1 MPILDQD
8 QVRGYVAKIARSG
21 GGMEPLVERVRTMA
35 EETFVPEGSEA
46 PAVTSPTGSGLK
58 AVASEELAAAT
69 RSAVE
74 KLAQGGRDLSRLE
87 MFATEAIIIPDKR
100 PAFEI
105 INGDFVAD
113 HELWRDLTENADI
126 HGRLLK
132 AIPAV
137 GRIELPGQTRIP
149 YGGTGFVVGRGLL
162 MTNRHVAEIFASGL
176 GDRRISFRSGW
187 RAAVDFKGE
196 HGQPDGP
203 DLEVR
208 SVRMI
213 HPWWDMA
220 LLEVPDLP
228 TAITPLRLAVRD
240 ARELAGTR
248 IAVIGY
254 PARDPLRNDPA
265 VQDKLFDR
273 VFQVKR
279 LQPGEIDG
287 GLATASFGHMV
298 QAATHD
304 CSTLGGNSGSA
315 IIDLATGEVFGLHFG
330 GRYLATNFAVPAI
343 ELCRDARV
351 VDAGVN
357 LAGPTPSGPAPVWLG
372 VWQTVEATEDTATRT
387 SAEPGAAG
395 GGVTSSS
402 PTSHSP
408 GQPPTLQP
416 GPGRVTFEVP
426 LRITIELGAATSVDA
441 SASASAAAPRATE
454 TVAEDTTERMV
465 APAHDTDY
473 RGRRGYDPGFFGH
486 IQVPMPKPRDPRV
499 LARTKSGGTRLDYQN
514 FSILMHAERRLAL
527 LTAWNVTRDA
537 KLRQPEPGRDY
548 SRKGLGGLGKN
559 DSELWFEDSRL
570 DSRFQLPDVFF
581 TRDGSAF
588 DKGHLVRREDVAW
601 GRDYASVV
609 RANGDTFHVTN
620 CSPQVAQ
627 FNQSVRGDD
636 NWGDLEN
643 LVLAEAAQERL
654 CLFGGPVLDPTDQTF
669 VGVAAGGRPLR
680 VRIPSRFWKVVVAA
694 TAEGIEAYGFVLEQ
708 DLSAVELEFAV
719 SDNFRRLQ
727 VPLSEIED
735 ATGIDF
741 GDTLR
746 EADSW
751 GSEAAEEMATRA
763 GLVRTE
769 ALAPAES
776 ESPTP
781 NVGDDEDAD
790 EGGDRT
796 APSSDTE
803 APAAWRIAKALLALR
818 RQVDARSPRRSKAS
832 DGAIG
837 DAAHATRNSDHNP
850 WVRDGGMGVVT
861 AIDITNDPAGGCDAG
876 KLAES
881 IVGSRDAR
889 VKYVIWNRRIASSA
903 AIGGSAAWAWRPY
916 RGSNPHN
923 HHVHIS
929 VKAEKAR
936 YDDEAAWQI

>member
-1 MPILDQD
+1 MFRMSLEQL
-8 QVRGYVAKIARSG
+8 RGYVARVTRSDG
-21 GGMEPLVERVRTMA
+21 GLEGLVERARMIKEIYVS
-35 EETFVPEGSEA
+35 EGTEA
-46 PAVTSPTGSGLK
+46 PAVAMPTGSGLK
-58 AVASEELAAAT
+58 ASASGELAAAAK
-69 RSAVE
+69 SAVE
-74 KLAQGGRDLSRLE
+74 KLAQGNRALSRIE
-87 MFATEAIIIPDKR
+87 IFATEAIIIPVKR

-105 INGDFVAD
+105 VNGDFIAD
-113 HELWRDLTENADI
+113 HEDWRDLTGDADI
-126 HGRLLK
+126 HGHLLK

-162 MTNRHVAEIFASGL
+162 MTNRHVAEVFASGL

-187 RAAVDFKGE
+187 RASVDFKGE

-228 TAITPLRLAVRD
+228 TTITPLRLAVRD
-240 ARELAGTR
+240 ARDLAGTR

-254 PARDPLRNDPA
+254 PARDPLRNDPT
-265 VQDKLFDR
+265 VQDKLFNK

-287 GLATASFGHMV
+287 GKATASFGRMV

-315 IIDLATGEVFGLHFG
+315 IIDLATGEVLGLHFG
-330 GRYLATNFAVPAI
+330 GRYLDTNYAVPAI
-343 ELCRDARV
+343 ELGRDGRV
-351 VDAGVN
+351 VDAGVK
-357 LAGPTPSGPAPVWLG
+357 LAGAAPSGPPPAWLG
-372 VWQTVEATEDTATRT
+372 VWQTLEVAEDTAAQRQ
-387 SAEPGAAG
+387 AVPGAPGSVKAG
-395 GGVTSSS
+395 NGAGANA
-402 PTSHSP
+402 
-408 GQPPTLQP
+408 GDPPTLKA
-416 GPGRVTFEVP
+416 GTGRLTFEVP
-426 LRITIELGAATSVDA
+426 LRITIELGTATAVEAAATS
-441 SASASAAAPRATE
+441 SRAGE

-465 APAHDTDY
+465 APTHDTDY
-473 RGRRGYDPGFFGH
+473 RGRRGYDQGFLGH
-486 IQVPMPKPRDPRV
+486 VQVPIPKPRDPQV

-514 FSILMHAERRLAL
+514 FSLMMHAERRLAL
-527 LTAWNVTRDA
+527 LSAWNITREA

-548 SRKGLGGLGKN
+548 SRKGLGGLGEN
-559 DSELWFEDSRL
+559 DSERWFEDSRL

-581 TRDGSAF
+581 TRDGGAF

-620 CSPQVAQ
+620 CSPQVAR
-627 FNQSVRGDD
+627 FNQSARGDD

-654 CLFGGPVLDPTDQTF
+654 CLFGGPVLDPADQTF
-669 VGVAAGGRPLR
+669 VGFAAGGRTLR

-708 DLSAVELEFAV
+708 DLSDVELEFAV
-719 SDNFRRLQ
+719 SENFRRLQ

-746 EADSW
+746 EADAW

-763 GLVRTE
+763 GLVRT
-769 ALAPAES
+769 ATLASAEP

-781 NVGDDEDAD
+781 NVGDDEDAE
-790 EGGDRT
+790 EGDDRT

-803 APAAWRIAKALLALR
+803 APPVWRIAKALLALR

-903 AIGGSAAWAWRPY
+903 EIGGSAAWTWRSY
-916 RGSNPHN
+916 RGANPHN

-929 VKAEKAR
+929 VKSGKAS
-936 YDDEAAWQI
+936 YDDEAGWAI

>member
-1 MPILDQD
+1 MLRMNLELL
-8 QVRGYVAKIARSG
+8 RGYVARIARSDG
-21 GGMEPLVERVRTMA
+21 GLEGLVERVRTIN
-35 EETFVPEGSEA
+35 ETYIPEGTEA
-46 PAVTSPTGSGLK
+46 PAVAAPTGSGLK
-58 AVASEELAAAT
+58 ASASGELAAAAK
-69 RSAVE
+69 SAVE
-74 KLAQGGRDLSRLE
+74 KLAHGNRDLSRLE

-105 INGDFVAD
+105 VNGDFVAD
-113 HELWRDLTENADI
+113 HELWRDLTGDADI
-126 HGRLLK
+126 HGHLLK

-162 MTNRHVAEIFASGL
+162 MTNRHVAEVFASGL

-187 RAAVDFKGE
+187 RASVDFKGE

-228 TAITPLRLAVRD
+228 TTITPLRLAVRD
-240 ARELAGTR
+240 ARDLAGTR

-254 PARDPLRNDPA
+254 PARDPLRNDPT
-265 VQDKLFDR
+265 VQDKLFNK

-287 GLATASFGHMV
+287 GKATASFGRMV

-315 IIDLATGEVFGLHFG
+315 IIDLATGEVLGLHFG
-330 GRYLATNFAVPAI
+330 GRYLDTNYAVPAI
-343 ELCRDARV
+343 ELGRDGRV
-351 VDAGVN
+351 VDAGVK
-357 LAGPTPSGPAPVWLG
+357 LAGAAPSGPPPAWLG
-372 VWQTVEATEDTATRT
+372 VWQTLEVAEDTAAQRQ
-387 SAEPGAAG
+387 AVPGAPGSVKAG
-395 GGVTSSS
+395 NGAGANA
-402 PTSHSP
+402 
-408 GQPPTLQP
+408 GDPPTLKA
-416 GPGRVTFEVP
+416 GTGRLTFEVP
-426 LRITIELGAATSVDA
+426 LRITIELGTATAVEAAATS
-441 SASASAAAPRATE
+441 SRAGE

-465 APAHDTDY
+465 APTHDTDY
-473 RGRRGYDPGFFGH
+473 RGRRGYDQGFLGH
-486 IQVPMPKPRDPRV
+486 VQVPIPKPRDPRV

-514 FSILMHAERRLAL
+514 FSLMMHAERRLAL
-527 LTAWNVTRDA
+527 LSAWNITREA

-548 SRKGLGGLGKN
+548 SRKGLGGLGEN
-559 DSELWFEDSRL
+559 DSERWFEDSRL

-581 TRDGSAF
+581 TRDGGAF

-620 CSPQVAQ
+620 CSPQVAR
-627 FNQSVRGDD
+627 FNQSARGDD

-654 CLFGGPVLDPTDQTF
+654 CLFGGPVLDPADQTF
-669 VGVAAGGRPLR
+669 VGFAAGGQTMR

-708 DLSAVELEFAV
+708 DLSPVELEFAV
-719 SDNFRRLQ
+719 SENFRRLQ

-746 EADSW
+746 EADAW

-769 ALAPAES
+769 TLPPAGPEV
-776 ESPTP
+776 PTP
-781 NVGDDEDAD
+781 NIGDDEDAED
-790 EGGDRT
+790 AGDRT

-803 APAAWRIAKALLALR
+803 APPAWRVAKALLALR
-818 RQVDARSPRRSKAS
+818 RQVDTRSPRRSKAS

-861 AIDITNDPAGGCDAG
+861 AMDITHDPAGGCDADR
-876 KLAES
+876 LAKAFVS
-881 IVGSRDAR
+881 SQDRR
-889 VKYVIWNRRIASSA
+889 VKYVIWNRQIANSS
-903 AIGGSAAWAWRPY
+903 AIGGSPAWTWRPY

-923 HHVHIS
+923 RHVHIS
-929 VKAEKAR
+929 VKPEKAS